1 VALFDVVVWF
11 ESGWSLFL
19 VWFGV
24 WSLAQGQLTATT
36 NVWLCLIRAE
46 LSWYNFAFHRKR
58 RR

>member
-1 VALFDVVVWF
+1 VALFDVFVWF
-11 ESGWSLFL
+11 EPGSSLLL

-24 WSLAQGQLTATT
+24 RSLAQGQLTATA

-46 LSWYNFAFHRKR
+46 LRWCNFAFHRKR